1 MKGTLHLL
9 RVFGID
15 IAVHWSFLLL
25 IVWIV
30 YRSAAQGVGMVA
42 TLVAIVFVL
51 TIFACIVLHELG
63 HALTAKAFGI
73 GTRHIT
79 ILPIGGVA
87 ALERV
92 PTQPG
97 QEFLITIA
105 GPAVN
110 VVIGVGL
117 LGGVLLVGDLDMPAT
132 TYSMAGTGF
141 FLSLGV
147 VNIALAIFNML
158 PAFPMDGGRVLRAV
172 LATRLDYARATAIA
186 AGCGQMMAVAFAAW
200 ALLGGN
206 PFLLLIA
213 AFVFFGSKAEVA
225 AARQRA
231 VLTRQRVG
239 AAMQTDIHALPVD
252 AAIGEAAQIMLEGSQ
267 HDFPVLDAEG
277 RLVGLLRREA
287 IVEGMRS
294 LGPNAPISARVETD
308 LPVLDENDDL
318 AHALDMLRTH
328 GPALAVM
335 HQGRL
340 VGLLSQEQLGRFLML
355 GGAPGR

>member
-1 MKGTLHLL
+1 MKGTLHLV
-9 RVFGID
+9 RAFGID

-25 IVWIV
+25 IAWIV
-30 YRSAAQGVGMVA
+30 YRSATIGVGMVA
-42 TLVAIVFVL
+42 TGVAIVFVL
-51 TIFACIVLHELG
+51 TIFACVVLHELG

-87 ALERV
+87 ALERI

-110 VVIGVGL
+110 VVIAAGLIGGVWL
-117 LGGVLLVGDLDMPAT
+117 LGDLAMPET
-132 TYSMAGTGF
+132 TYSAAGTGF

-147 VNIALAIFNML
+147 VNVALAVFNML

-172 LATRLDYARATAIA
+172 LAIWLEYARATAIA
-186 AGCGQMMAVAFAAW
+186 AGCGQLMAVAFAAW
-200 ALLGGN
+200 ALWGGN

-239 AAMQTDIHALPVD
+239 VAMQTDIHALPFD
-252 AAIGEAAQIMLEGSQ
+252 AAVGEAAQIMFEGRQ
-267 HDFPVLDAEG
+267 HDFPVFDAEG
-277 RLVGLLRREA
+277 GLVGLLRREA

-294 LGPNAPISARVETD
+294 RGPDAPIRERIETD

-318 AHALDMLRTH
+318 AHALEMLRTH

-335 HQGRL
+335 HRGRL

-355 GGAPGR
+355 GGVPGR